1 MSDIKMTGVDPAEQ
15 VRRLSV
21 SSPQHGPKGG
31 SHPDQISP
39 SDAKS
44 SISTIESAAAKKA
57 DKEAPQE
64 KLKEAVTKLND
75 YIQNVQRDLEFQM
88 DEDSG
93 KTIISVIDRHTNKV
107 VRQIPDD
114 VALRLAQEL
123 QQDEPLSLIN
133 MKV

>member
-1 MSDIKMTGVDPAEQ
+1 MNDFKMTGVDPAEQ
-15 VRRLSV
+15 ARRLSV
-21 SSPQHGPKGG
+21 SSPQSSPQQG
-31 SHPDQISP
+31 SQ
-39 SDAKS
+39 SDETAEIKS
-44 SISTIESAAAKKA
+44 AIEAGAAKNAEK
-57 DKEAPQE
+57 DAPQE
-64 KLKEAVTKLND
+64 QVKQAVTKLND

-88 DEDSG
+88 DDNSG
-93 KTIISVIDRHTNKV
+93 KTVISVVDRHTNKV